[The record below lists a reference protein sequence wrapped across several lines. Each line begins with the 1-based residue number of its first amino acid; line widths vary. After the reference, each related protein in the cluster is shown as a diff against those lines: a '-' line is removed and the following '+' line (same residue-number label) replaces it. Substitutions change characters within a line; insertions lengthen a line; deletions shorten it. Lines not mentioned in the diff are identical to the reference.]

1 MMKKKVERIFVCCF
15 TLLLSVFFAIS
26 PATSAEPVVKEWKVP
41 FLAFLTGPYAGFGV
55 QIKWAADEA
64 VKEVN
69 AAGGIA
75 GRPIV
80 LEYHDTASD
89 PAKAAAEMSKV
100 VGELLIFGP
109 ISAQETK
116 GAMPLVVREKG
127 FAMAVW
133 CGPDV
138 NLLFH
143 PYTMHLSPRFEDIIT
158 PNLQGWAKRNP
169 GMKTVVQFVFTL
181 DPTFVDVAKHQAK
194 ALEAVGVKTLPDV
207 ELSEGVDVASVVI
220 RAMAQKSDGF
230 TLTMLPVE
238 AGKIVKEL
246 DKRGVKDKSRIIGFP
261 VIDNPPLYEIGKGC
275 LDGLHLWNFTNMLS
289 KEPRWQALYKKFREA
304 FPEFTYPD
312 MGIPNAYDLVYMVK
326 DAIEKN
332 GITGDP
338 AKRVEERNK
347 IRDYCRNVKGFP
359 GVQYRFNM
367 VDGIAMTPVFLFK
380 IKGNEKTLVEMYPPL
395 K

>member
-1 MMKKKVERIFVCCF
+1 MKKMIQKILVCCF
-15 TLLLSVFFAIS
+15 GVFLSVFLTNS
-26 PATSAEPVVKEWKVP
+26 PAISAEPVVKEWKVP
-41 FLAFLTGPYAGFGV
+41 FLAFLTGPYAGFGI

-80 LEYHDTASD
+80 LEYHDTGSD

-100 VGELLIFGP
+100 VGELLIIGP

-127 FAMAVW
+127 FAMAAW
-133 CGPDV
+133 CGADV
-138 NLLFH
+138 NLLFQ
-143 PYTMHLSPRFEDIIT
+143 PYTMHSTCGRFEDII
-158 PNLQGWAKRNP
+158 PPPLQGWAKRNP

-194 ALEAVGVKTLPDV
+194 TLEAVGVKVLPDV
-207 ELSEGVDVASVVI
+207 EISESVDLASTVI
-220 RAMAQKSDGF
+220 RAMAQKPDGF

-238 AGKIVKEL
+238 AGKIVKEF

-275 LDGLHLWNFTNMLS
+275 LDGLHIWNFTNELS
-289 KEPRWQALYKKFREA
+289 QEPRWRALYNKFRKA
-304 FPEFTYPD
+304 FPEFVHPD
-312 MGIPNAYDLVYMVK
+312 MGVSGAYDVVYMIK
-326 DAIEKN
+326 AAIEKN

-338 AKRVEERNK
+338 PKRVEERNK
-347 IRDYCRNVKGFP
+347 IREYIRSVKGFP
-359 GVQYRFNM
+359 GVQYRFDM
-367 VDGIAMTPVFLFK
+367 VDGIGKTPVFLFK
-380 IKGNEKTLVEMYPPL
+380 MKGDEKELVATYQT